1 MASLKKNII
10 LNYINTIT
18 GIIFPI
24 ITFPYASRILNPE
37 GIGIV
42 NFYNSIISYIVLFT
56 SLGIPLYAVKEVAKY
71 RDDIYK
77 RNKVTVEL
85 TLLSLILCL
94 LGYVIV
100 ILIGIFIPHI
110 NDNCVLFYVL
120 SSSLLFNALGIQWF
134 YQGIEDFHFITIR
147 ALIIRTL
154 AALSLFVFV
163 KERNDII
170 PYALITI
177 GSTVGN
183 NLINFIH
190 LRKFIPYS
198 SLKGVKIDLL
208 YHLKP
213 TIRIFILNIIISIYV
228 QLNTIMLGFL
238 DGDYAVGI
246 YSAGNKLPHMLLTV
260 VTSMS
265 AVMLP
270 RCSNLI
276 NNGKLDEFANVIKKS
291 LNLVLMLSLPLTL
304 GLIILAKPIIHIFC
318 GPSFID
324 AIPVV
329 CWTSPII
336 LFIALT
342 NIIGIQ
348 ILYPLG
354 KEYIV
359 IYSAIVGAIINL
371 TLNIILIPTYSTVG
385 ASISTFIAELGVLL
399 MQICLGRKYLPTSL
413 FDKHKLL
420 YLVGT
425 MIMCILI
432 IPVIIFIKGYWLQV
446 VVSVVLGC
454 LFYGIYLII
463 IKDAFIIGTINQL
476 SRNKYGKI

>member
-1 MASLKKNII
+1 MASLKKNIV

-42 NFYNSIISYIVLFT
+42 NFYNSIISYIVLLT

-94 LGYVIV
+94 FGYIIV

-110 NDNCVLFYVL
+110 NENLVLFYIL
-120 SSSLLFNALGIQWF
+120 SSSILFNALGIQWF

-154 AALSLFVFV
+154 AALSLFIFV
-163 KERNDII
+163 KEKSDII
-170 PYALITI
+170 PYGLITI

-190 LRKFIPYS
+190 LRKFIS
-198 SLKGVKIDLL
+198 CSFIKEMEIDL
-208 YHLKP
+208 YRHLKP
-213 TIRIFILNIIISIYV
+213 TIRIFILNVIISIYV

-246 YSAGNKLPHMLLTV
+246 YSAGNKLPHMLLSV

-276 NNGKLDEFANVIKKS
+276 INGKLDEFANVIKKS
-291 LNLVLMLSLPLTL
+291 INLVLMLSLPLTF
-304 GLIILAKPIIHIFC
+304 GLIILAKPIIYIFC
-318 GPSFID
+318 GSSFID

-354 KEYIV
+354 KENIV
-359 IYSAIVGAIINL
+359 ICSTLIGAMVNL
-371 TLNIILIPTYSTVG
+371 VLNIILIPRYSTIGV
-385 ASISTFIAELGVLL
+385 SISTFIAELSVLF
-399 MQICLGRKYLPTSL
+399 MQVCIGRKYFPTRL
-413 FDKHKLL
+413 FDKHKLH
-420 YLVGT
+420 YLIGAI
-425 MIMCILI
+425 IMCFII
-432 IPVIIFIKGYWLQV
+432 IPVIVFIKGYLLQV
-446 VVSVVLGC
+446 VISCVLGI
-454 LFYGIYLII
+454 LFYGMYLII